1 MNQQALV
8 GLVAIERVD
17 KMNAKFLIAII
28 AAVFIAIYSFTF
40 QVDQRE
46 TALKLKFGKV
56 DQANLAPGL
65 HFKLPIINTIEK
77 YDNRILTLDVPPTEF
92 PTNEKKYVK
101 VDFFAKWRI
110 ADVEKYYLATS
121 GVESRANSRL
131 ELILVDGLKNEFGKR
146 TILEVVSGER
156 AEIMDVI
163 QVQSNNEA
171 EKFGIEV
178 VDVRVS
184 KIDLP
189 DTVSDSVFKNMR
201 AERDR
206 VAKDFRARGKEQ
218 AEVLRATA
226 DKERTVILANAYNES
241 EQIRGDGD
249 AKSAEIYAD
258 AFTQD
263 EEFYSFTRSL
273 KAYINTFDSSGDV
286 LIMQPDSDFF
296 RYFKQSEQN

>member
-1 MNQQALV
+1 MNAKILVAIIAIALV
-8 GLVAIERVD
+8 GL
-17 KMNAKFLIAII
+17 F
-28 AAVFIAIYSFTF
+28 SFTY

-46 TALKLKFGKV
+46 TAIKLKFGKV
-56 DQANLAPGL
+56 EQANIQPGL
-65 HFKLPIINTIEK
+65 HFKIPVMNMIEK

-110 ADVEKYYLATS
+110 KDVERYYLATS
-121 GVESRANSRL
+121 GIETKANQRL

-146 TILEVVSGER
+146 TIQEVVSGER

-163 QVQSNNEA
+163 QVQSNEEA
-171 EKFGIEV
+171 KNFGIEV

-206 VAKDFRARGKEQ
+206 VAKDFRARGREQ
-218 AEVLRATA
+218 AEVIRAKA
-226 DKERTVILANAYNES
+226 DKERTVILANAYNEA
-241 EQIRGDGD
+241 EQVRGEGD
-249 AKSAEIYAD
+249 AKSAEIYAQ

-273 KAYINTFDSSGDV
+273 KAYINTFNSNNDV
-286 LIMQPDSDFF
+286 LIMEPDSEFF
-296 RYFKQSEQN
+296 RYFKKSEQN

>member
-1 MNQQALV
+1 MNAKILVAIIAIALV
-8 GLVAIERVD
+8 GL
-17 KMNAKFLIAII
+17 F
-28 AAVFIAIYSFTF
+28 SFTY

-46 TALKLKFGKV
+46 TAIKLKFGKV
-56 DQANLAPGL
+56 EKANIQPGL
-65 HFKLPIINTIEK
+65 HFKIPVMNMIEK

-110 ADVEKYYLATS
+110 KDVERYYLATS
-121 GVESRANSRL
+121 GIETKANQRL

-146 TILEVVSGER
+146 TIQEVVSGER

-163 QVQSNNEA
+163 QVQSNEEA
-171 EKFGIEV
+171 KNFGIKV

-206 VAKDFRARGKEQ
+206 VAKDFRARGREK
-218 AEVLRATA
+218 AEVIRAKA
-226 DKERTVILANAYNES
+226 DKERTVILANAYNQA
-241 EQIRGDGD
+241 EQVRGEGD
-249 AKSAEIYAD
+249 AKSAEIYAQ

-273 KAYINTFDSSGDV
+273 KAYINTFNSNNDV
-286 LIMQPDSDFF
+286 LIMEPDSEFF
-296 RYFKQSEQN
+296 RYFKKSEQY

>member
-1 MNQQALV
+1 MNAKILVAIIAIALV
-8 GLVAIERVD
+8 GL
-17 KMNAKFLIAII
+17 F
-28 AAVFIAIYSFTF
+28 SFTY

-46 TALKLKFGKV
+46 TAIKLKFGKV
-56 DQANLAPGL
+56 EKANIEPGL
-65 HFKLPIINTIEK
+65 HFKIPVMNMIEK

-110 ADVEKYYLATS
+110 KDVERYYLATS
-121 GVESRANSRL
+121 GIETKANQRL

-146 TILEVVSGER
+146 TIQEVVSGER

-163 QVQSNNEA
+163 QVQSNEEA
-171 EKFGIEV
+171 KNFGIEV

-206 VAKDFRARGKEQ
+206 VAKDFRARGREQ
-218 AEVLRATA
+218 AEVIRAKA
-226 DKERTVILANAYNES
+226 DKERTVILANAYNEA
-241 EQIRGDGD
+241 EQVRGEGD
-249 AKSAEIYAD
+249 AKSAEIYAQ

-273 KAYINTFDSSGDV
+273 KAYINTFNSNNDV
-286 LIMQPDSDFF
+286 LIMEPDSEFF
-296 RYFKQSEQN
+296 RYFKKSEQN

>member
-1 MNQQALV
+1 
-8 GLVAIERVD
+8 
-17 KMNAKFLIAII
+17 MNAKILIAII
-28 AAVFIAIYSFTF
+28 AIALVGLFSFTF

-46 TALKLKFGKV
+46 TAIKLKFGKV
-56 DQANLAPGL
+56 DKANIQPGL
-65 HFKLPIINTIEK
+65 HFKIPVMNTIEK

-110 ADVEKYYLATS
+110 KDVERYYLATS
-121 GVESRANSRL
+121 GIETKANQRL

-146 TILEVVSGER
+146 TIQEVVSGER

-163 QVQSNNEA
+163 QVQSNEEA
-171 EKFGIEV
+171 KNFGIEV

-206 VAKDFRARGKEQ
+206 VAKDFRARGREQ
-218 AEVLRATA
+218 AEVLRAKA
-226 DKERTVILANAYNES
+226 DRERTVILANAYNEA
-241 EQIRGDGD
+241 EQVRGDGD
-249 AKSAEIYAD
+249 AKSAEIYAQ
-258 AFTQD
+258 AFNQD
-263 EEFYSFTRSL
+263 QEFYSFTRSL
-273 KAYINTFDSSGDV
+273 KAYINTFNSNNDV
-286 LIMQPDSDFF
+286 LIMEPDSEFF
-296 RYFKQSEQN
+296 RYFKKSEQN

>member
-1 MNQQALV
+1 M
-8 GLVAIERVD
+8 
-17 KMNAKFLIAII
+17 LIIG
-28 AAVFIAIYSFTF
+28 FFSFTY
-40 QVDQRE
+40 QVDERE
-46 TALKLKFGKV
+46 TAIKLKFGKV
-56 DQANLAPGL
+56 DQANIDPGL
-65 HFKLPIINTIEK
+65 HWKIPVMNTIEK

-92 PTNEKKYVK
+92 PTSEKKYVK

-121 GVESRANSRL
+121 GLEAKANQRL
-131 ELILVDGLKNEFGKR
+131 ELILVDGLKNEFGTR
-146 TILEVVSGER
+146 TIQEVVSGER

-171 EKFGIEV
+171 KNFGIKV

-189 DTVSDSVFKNMR
+189 ENVSDSVYKRMR

-206 VAKDFRARGKEQ
+206 VAKDFRARGKEK

-226 DKERTVILANAYNES
+226 DKQRTVILANAYNQA
-241 EQIRGDGD
+241 EQVRGEGD
-249 AKSAEIYAD
+249 AKSAEIYAK
-258 AFTQD
+258 AFNQN

-273 KAYINTFDSSGDV
+273 KAYINTFNSNNDV
-286 LIMQPDSDFF
+286 LIMEPDSEFF
-296 RYFKQSEQN
+296 RYFKKSK

>member
-1 MNQQALV
+1 MNVKIILAVIVIALV
-8 GLVAIERVD
+8 G
-17 KMNAKFLIAII
+17 
-28 AAVFIAIYSFTF
+28 VFSFTF

-46 TALKLKFGKV
+46 TAIKLKFGKV
-56 DQANLAPGL
+56 DKTDIQPGL
-65 HFKLPIINTIEK
+65 HVKIPIMNTIEK

-110 ADVEKYYLATS
+110 KDVEKYYLATS
-121 GVESRANSRL
+121 GIETKANQRL

-146 TILEVVSGER
+146 TIQEVVSGER

-163 QVQSNNEA
+163 QIQSNEEA
-171 EKFGIEV
+171 KNFGIEV

-189 DTVSDSVFKNMR
+189 DSVSDSVFKNMR

-206 VAKDFRARGKEQ
+206 VAKDFRARGREQ
-218 AEVLRATA
+218 AEVIRAKA

-241 EQIRGDGD
+241 EQVRGEGD
-249 AKSAEIYAD
+249 AKSAEIYAQ

-273 KAYINTFDSSGDV
+273 KAYINTFNNSNDV
-286 LIMQPDSDFF
+286 LIMEPDSEFF
-296 RYFKQSEQN
+296 RYFKKSEQN

>member
-1 MNQQALV
+1 MNAKILVAIIAIALV
-8 GLVAIERVD
+8 GL
-17 KMNAKFLIAII
+17 F
-28 AAVFIAIYSFTF
+28 SFTY

-46 TALKLKFGKV
+46 TAIKLKFGKV
-56 DQANLAPGL
+56 EKANIQPGL
-65 HFKLPIINTIEK
+65 HFKIPVMNMIEK

-110 ADVEKYYLATS
+110 KDVERYYLATS
-121 GVESRANSRL
+121 GIETKANQRL

-146 TILEVVSGER
+146 TIQEVVSGER

-163 QVQSNNEA
+163 QVQSNEEA
-171 EKFGIEV
+171 KNFGIEV

-184 KIDLP
+184 KIDRP
-189 DTVSDSVFKNMR
+189 DSVSDSVFKNMR

-206 VAKDFRARGKEQ
+206 VAKDFRARGREK
-218 AEVLRATA
+218 AEGIRAKA
-226 DKERTVILANAYNES
+226 DKERTVILANAYNEA
-241 EQIRGDGD
+241 EQVRGEGD
-249 AKSAEIYAD
+249 AKSAEIYAQ

-273 KAYINTFDSSGDV
+273 KAYINTFNSNNDV
-286 LIMQPDSDFF
+286 LIMEPDSEFF
-296 RYFKQSEQN
+296 RYFKKSEQN

>member
-1 MNQQALV
+1 MNAKILVAIIAIALV
-8 GLVAIERVD
+8 GL
-17 KMNAKFLIAII
+17 F
-28 AAVFIAIYSFTF
+28 SFTY

-46 TALKLKFGKV
+46 TAIKLKFGKV
-56 DQANLAPGL
+56 EKANIQPGL
-65 HFKLPIINTIEK
+65 HFKIPVMNMIEK

-110 ADVEKYYLATS
+110 KDVERYYLATS
-121 GVESRANSRL
+121 GIETKANQRL

-146 TILEVVSGER
+146 TIQEVVSGER

-163 QVQSNNEA
+163 QVQSNEEA
-171 EKFGIEV
+171 KNFGIEV

-206 VAKDFRARGKEQ
+206 VAKDFRARGREQ
-218 AEVLRATA
+218 AEVIRAKA
-226 DKERTVILANAYNES
+226 DKERTVILANAYNEA
-241 EQIRGDGD
+241 EQVRGEGD
-249 AKSAEIYAD
+249 AKSAEIYAQ

-273 KAYINTFDSSGDV
+273 KAYINTFNSNNDV
-286 LIMQPDSDFF
+286 LIMEPDSKFF
-296 RYFKQSEQN
+296 RYFKKSEQN

>member
-1 MNQQALV
+1 
-8 GLVAIERVD
+8 
-17 KMNAKFLIAII
+17 MNAKILIAII
-28 AAVFIAIYSFTF
+28 AIALVGLFSFTF

-46 TALKLKFGKV
+46 TAIKLKFGKV
-56 DQANLAPGL
+56 EKANIQPGL
-65 HFKLPIINTIEK
+65 HFKIPVMNIIEK

-110 ADVEKYYLATS
+110 KDVERYYLATS
-121 GVESRANSRL
+121 GIETKANQRL

-146 TILEVVSGER
+146 TIQEVVSGER

-163 QVQSNNEA
+163 QVQSNEEA
-171 EKFGIEV
+171 KNFGIEV

-206 VAKDFRARGKEQ
+206 VAKDFRARGREQ
-218 AEVLRATA
+218 AEVIRAKA
-226 DKERTVILANAYNES
+226 DRERTVILANAYNEA
-241 EQIRGDGD
+241 EQVRGDGD
-249 AKSAEIYAD
+249 AKSAEIYAQ

-273 KAYINTFDSSGDV
+273 KAYINTFNSNNDV
-286 LIMQPDSDFF
+286 LIMEPDSEFF
-296 RYFKQSEQN
+296 RYFKKSEQN